1 MDKNLV
7 QIAFDELTEAINKSD
22 NYSHLDP
29 TEFMLMSENIE
40 GSIPFKNRYT
50 RNYILVNDGVLEVP
64 QTDEPF
70 MRGEF

>member
-22 NYSHLDP
+22 NYSHVDP
-29 TEFMLMSENIE
+29 TEFMLMSEIIE

-50 RNYILVNDGVLEVP
+50 RNYIFVNDGILEVP